1 MGEHPVLTINLFC
14 NAVPNYWVPA
24 SFRFSSAGFHP
35 GQKVDFVI
43 NYGGLLAILGP
54 RCLRSLGQIVGCRG
68 PQKLEFLPKTD
79 PKRDIGGTG
88 PFKDFLKKMKKTL
101 VRAAILH

>member
-1 MGEHPVLTINLFC
+1 MLSHPLLTIDLFC
-14 NAVPNYWVPA
+14 NAVPNYWVPR
-24 SFRFSSAGFHP
+24 SFRFSAAGFHP

-43 NYGGLLAILGP
+43 NHGGLLAILGA
-54 RCLRSLGQIVGCRG
+54 RCLRSLGQITGCRDA
-68 PQKLEFLPKTD
+68 QKLEFLPKTD